1 VRTAEVDI
9 DQDLLLRK
17 IDREQKSRAAAER
30 QLEDKSRELY
40 MANETVREQ
49 LESLK
54 ATQGQLVHSEKM
66 ASIGQLA
73 AGVAHEIN
81 NPIGFVT
88 SNLQTLTDYFG
99 TYQSLLEDYGQ
110 LVEAYESGDTQQ
122 QQTLKKQI
130 DETREQEDLDYLI
143 EDTNDLMK
151 ESLDGLV
158 RVREIVQNLKSFVHL
173 DQDEV
178 QQADINEGIEAT
190 LKVVWNELKYKC
202 QVEKNLGK
210 LPEINCFAG
219 ELNQVFL
226 NLLTNAAQAIEEN
239 GTITI
244 TSRATSDEI
253 LVSISDTGS
262 GIPPENLEKLF
273 EPFFTTKPVGQG
285 TGLGLSVSYG
295 IVEKHD
301 GTIEVES
308 TVGKGTTFTVRL
320 PIKTQ

>member
-1 VRTAEVDI
+1 MRTAEVDI